1 MTTVSLGSLYFEHS
15 CYDDSWSQKQL
26 AALVLSCFGH
36 SPFTA
41 WVIATMIATIM
52 MMMMIMMKTM
62 MTMMMKKKDESIH
75 SPSRSH
81 RSALGVLAAR
91 PTLPCCGQSLS
102 SSP

>member
-52 MMMMIMMKTM
+52 IMMMIMMKTM
-62 MTMMMKKKDESIH
+62 MTMMTMMMMKKDESIH

-91 PTLPCCGQSLS
+91 PTLPCCGQS
-102 SSP
+102 